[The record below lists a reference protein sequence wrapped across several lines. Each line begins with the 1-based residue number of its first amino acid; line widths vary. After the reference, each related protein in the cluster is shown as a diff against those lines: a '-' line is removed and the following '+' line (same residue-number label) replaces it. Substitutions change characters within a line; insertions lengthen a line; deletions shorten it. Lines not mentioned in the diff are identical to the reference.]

1 MTSND
6 TIRDSGYHPDGLNAD
21 LPEPTPSAMTP
32 QTAAK
37 VSRAKALAAQLRRY
51 AAAVAAF
58 AGAAGLSLGSI
69 FKGVGLD
76 DWMQRWG
83 FWPTFAA
90 VSLGVLLLILLQMR
104 QSMADA
110 LAALERRS
118 DQQMALMEQRKERQE
133 AHFQEI
139 VELIMDRH
147 SASQVLLAERIE
159 ALEKRMD
166 EQTGPRQKVTGPQR
180 QVGYS
185 TPPTGSRG

>member
-1 MTSND
+1 MTSHD
-6 TIRDSGYHPDGLNAD
+6 TIRTG
-21 LPEPTPSAMTP
+21 PEPRQLYTPGDTAAPSAMTP
-32 QTAAK
+32 RTAAK
-37 VSRAKALAAQLRRY
+37 VSRAQQMGESLRRY
-51 AAAVAAF
+51 GAAVAAF
-58 AGAAGLSLGSI
+58 AGAAGLSLGSVL
-69 FKGVGLD
+69 KGVGLD

-118 DQQMALMEQRKERQE
+118 DKQVELTERRMDRQE
-133 AHFQEI
+133 QHQQEM

-147 SASQVLLAERIE
+147 AAAMTMLADRID

-166 EQTGPRQKVTGPQR
+166 EATGPRQKVTGPQR